1 MPRKLSPLSQKILIL
16 LIGGVSLGLTRSPRR
31 YFKIIK
37 DMGKAWREV
46 NRKQL
51 GDSIRSLYQ
60 SKLIDMKENKDGS
73 IKMILTEKGKKRIV
87 LYNFEQMVILK
98 PKRWDKKWRII
109 TFDIPENFKEARNAL
124 REKLNNL
131 GFLKYQKSVFIYPY
145 ECKNEIDF
153 VIEFF
158 NIRPYVRYIVAENL
172 DNELDFK
179 KRFQLL

>member
-16 LIGGVSLGLTRSPRR
+16 LFRSISLGLTRSPTR

-37 DMGKAWREV
+37 DMSKAWREV

-109 TFDIPENFKEARNAL
+109 TFDIPE
-124 REKLNNL
+124 
-131 GFLKYQKSVFIYPY
+131 
-145 ECKNEIDF
+145 
-153 VIEFF
+153 
-158 NIRPYVRYIVAENL
+158 
-172 DNELDFK
+172 
-179 KRFQLL
+179 